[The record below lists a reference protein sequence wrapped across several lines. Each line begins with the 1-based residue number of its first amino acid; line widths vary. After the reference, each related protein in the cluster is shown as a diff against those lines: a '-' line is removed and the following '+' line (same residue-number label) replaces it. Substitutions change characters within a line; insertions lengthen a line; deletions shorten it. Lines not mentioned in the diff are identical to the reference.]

1 MRRPD
6 RAVYI
11 LSARKNISGWF
22 FVSFGCKNSIMK
34 VFLTSM
40 ISFIVLIM
48 ANSFIKPQTPL
59 TGAWHAMDGTIEYV
73 LIFQDGYFSCSV
85 FDKQNKK
92 FVRTW
97 GGTFSES
104 GGQLHANIEFD
115 TESKANVGTHKHY
128 PLTISGNSFTLNL
141 GNEIGEW
148 KRTDNGTDGLAG
160 NWRITGRMRDG
171 SLQPIEK
178 SARKTLKIL
187 SSARFQWMAINTET
201 KEFFGTGGGTYTFK
215 NGKYTEY
222 IEFFSRDSS
231 RVGASLS
238 FDGSVSNNVWT
249 HKGLSSRGEPIHEEW
264 SREK

>member
-1 MRRPD
+1 MKKLFIP
-6 RAVYI
+6 AI
-11 LSARKNISGWF
+11 AIISLIAAM
-22 FVSFGCKNSIMK
+22 SFNSLK
-34 VFLTSM
+34 LQTS
-40 ISFIVLIM
+40 
-48 ANSFIKPQTPL
+48 L
-59 TGAWHAMDGTIEYV
+59 TGAWHAMNGTTEYV
-73 LIFQDGYFSCSV
+73 FIFQDGYFSCSV
-85 FDKQNKK
+85 FDKANKK
-92 FVRTW
+92 FIRTW
-97 GGTFSES
+97 GGTYSGS
-104 GGQLHANIEFD
+104 GGQMHATIEFD
-115 TESKANVGTHKHY
+115 TESKDNVGAHKHY
-128 PLTISGNSFTLNL
+128 QITVSGNSFKLNL

-148 KRTDNGTDGLAG
+148 KRIDNGTEALAG
-160 NWRITGRMRDG
+160 NWRITGRLRDG
-171 SLQPIEK
+171 SIQPIEK

-215 NGKYTEY
+215 NGKYIEN